1 MIWKLEKKKVE
12 IGTLK
17 FWKPWICRKTFL
29 TFSSAHIAQ
38 ERFWNWLEFIHT
50 SEFEIQQ
57 LQNIC
62 WQLWFRNQKKQWG
75 NETFFLK
82 ILDKKVL
89 RIRNPL
95 NSFWLSTWWKCFLAV
110 YLLGNVLAA
119 WIALF
124 LRLLICNIYGTFLF
138 ENGFSRPKVSFE
150 IFSAR
155 GFLFDPSAWKL
166 PILARGFLFDH
177 PLKMT
182 NSGSGFLFDP
192 DQSIF
197 NEFYSIYIRFEK

>member
-1 MIWKLEKKKVE
+1 MKTLDLEKN
-12 IGTLK
+12 
-17 FWKPWICRKTFL
+17 FL
-29 TFSSAHIAQ
+29 TFFSAHIAQ

-110 YLLGNVLAA
+110 YRLGNDL
-119 WIALF
+119 WF
-124 LRLLICNIYGTFLF
+124 LSLEFFWRLLIWNIYGALLF
-138 ENGFSRPKVSFE
+138 EKW
-150 IFSAR
+150 IFA
-155 GFLFDPSAWKL
+155 A
-166 PILARGFLFDH
+166 
-177 PLKMT
+177 
-182 NSGSGFLFDP
+182 
-192 DQSIF
+192 
-197 NEFYSIYIRFEK
+197 